1 MWVGRRNAR
10 EPVNLMLSAL
20 LLGGLVATPIATL
33 ALFLPGLSRT
43 RRHDEWWRLTGR
55 VLLSIIWTA
64 ALVAGVAG
72 VLSVV
77 GVTHVNIEASVA
89 ALALASLVWLPATR
103 RWGPRAHVC
112 WAAT

>member
-55 VLLSIIWTA
+55 TLLTLAWTA
-64 ALVAGVAG
+64 ALVAA
-72 VLSVV
+72 
-77 GVTHVNIEASVA
+77 VA
-89 ALALASLVWLPATR
+89 ALLSAIGATLANSEAAAVALVLPTLAWLPATR
-103 RWGPRAHVC
+103 RW
-112 WAAT
+112 